1 VDSLAGQLL
10 IAAPSLLDPNF
21 HRTVVLVT
29 AHDDNGAMG
38 IVLNRP
44 AEATVGE
51 ALPEL
56 TPLVDDDAAPVHVG
70 GPVEPSAVM
79 ALAEFEEPEEAAAIV
94 FANVGF
100 VPAES
105 DSSLAAATT
114 RRVRVF
120 AGYAGWGAGQLEA
133 ELDDEA
139 WFTAKPVSDDVFT
152 SASWELWS
160 DVLRRMGGQYRLVA
174 TMPPDPSLN

>member
-1 VDSLAGQLL
+1 MDSLTGQLL

-29 AHDDNGAMG
+29 AHDDDGAMG

-44 AEATVGE
+44 AEATISD

-56 TPLVDDDAAPVHVG
+56 TELVDDEESPVHVG

-79 ALAEFEEPEEAAAIV
+79 ALAEFDEPAEAAAII
-94 FANVGF
+94 FADVGF
-100 VPAES
+100 IPAEGEARPES
-105 DSSLAAATT
+105 AAT

-120 AGYAGWGAGQLEA
+120 AGYAGWSAGQLEA
-133 ELDDEA
+133 ELDEDA
-139 WFTAKPVSDDVFT
+139 WFTADAQPDDVFT
-152 SASWELWS
+152 SSSLELWA
-160 DVLRRMGGQYRLVA
+160 DVLKRMGGQYSLVA
-174 TMPPDPSLN
+174 LMPPDPSVN